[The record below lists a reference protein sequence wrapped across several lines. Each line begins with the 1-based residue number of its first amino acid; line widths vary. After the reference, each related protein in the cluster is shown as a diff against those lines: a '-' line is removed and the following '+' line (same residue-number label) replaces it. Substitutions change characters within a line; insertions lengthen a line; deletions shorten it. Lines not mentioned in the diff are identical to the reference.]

1 MDKGISELDVKFMR
15 ESLKEARKAFRNGEV
30 PVGAVVVLNN
40 EIVARGYNV
49 RETKKDPIL
58 HAEIEALRKT
68 SKRLKDWRLSDCTLY
83 VTLEPCLM
91 CFGAI
96 LQARIKRVVYGAPNI
111 EEGFTNFILEAA
123 IKKKWDKIE
132 IVSEV
137 LEKDCREIMK
147 EFFETLR
154 SSPL

>member
-1 MDKGISELDVKFMR
+1 MK

-40 EIVARGYNV
+40 EIIARGYNV
-49 RETKKDPIL
+49 RENKKDPIL
-58 HAEIEALRKT
+58 HAEIEVLRKA
-68 SKRLKDWRLSDCTLY
+68 SKKLKNWRLNDCTLY

-111 EEGFTNFILEAA
+111 EEGFTNFILEEA

-132 IVSEV
+132 VFPKV
-137 LEKDCREIMK
+137 LEEDCKEIIKD
-147 EFFETLR
+147 FFETLR
-154 SSPL
+154 SSPS